1 MNFIYYMIQY
11 GSYYMAHIIWTILY
25 GWYNLYYI
33 IWLFDVI
40 FATLCFKVD
49 DVDTVSEHLPPQTTK
64 RSSIFHQPGSE
75 WNRGKRVS
83 ISYTTQQADMDS
95 PHRPRKVWICIS
107 WPWNRTS
114 MIWPIWYCYYLTGDI
129 VTIWI

>member
-1 MNFIYYMIQY
+1 MCNNVPNVQHFFGEFRCCTLGAPGVYYPSYIIYI
-11 GSYYMAHIIWTILY
+11 
-25 GWYNLYYI
+25 I

-40 FATLCFKVD
+40 VTTLFFKVD

-64 RSSIFHQPGSE
+64 RNSIFHQPGSE

-95 PHRPRKVWICIS
+95 PHRPRKVRICIA
-107 WPWNRTS
+107 
-114 MIWPIWYCYYLTGDI
+114 
-129 VTIWI
+129 